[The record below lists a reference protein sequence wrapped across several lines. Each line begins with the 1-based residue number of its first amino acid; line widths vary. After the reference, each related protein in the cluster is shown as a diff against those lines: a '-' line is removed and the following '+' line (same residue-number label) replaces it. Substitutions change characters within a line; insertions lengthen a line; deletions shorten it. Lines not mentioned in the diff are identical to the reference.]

1 MNVVLFKLLIS
12 VYTIHRLLILQ
23 NVLNVI
29 LDIMCKVIPD
39 VNKEL
44 NLLLLI
50 VFLKNFLT
58 LVNVF
63 QHILILVQQV
73 GINAKPNH

>member
-1 MNVVLFKLLIS
+1 MNVVLFKQLIN

-39 VNKEL
+39 VHKEP

-63 QHILILVQQV
+63 QHILILV
-73 GINAKPNH
+73 